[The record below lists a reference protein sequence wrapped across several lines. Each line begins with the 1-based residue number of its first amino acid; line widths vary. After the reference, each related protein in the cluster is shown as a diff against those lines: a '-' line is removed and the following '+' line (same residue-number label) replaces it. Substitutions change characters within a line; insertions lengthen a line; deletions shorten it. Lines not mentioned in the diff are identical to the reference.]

1 MKITLKMLEEKD
13 ACEPGVDWFI
23 EHFGRDGS
31 PDHTEILQK
40 LYEQKHTDVYGGW
53 MLRRFGLSGIS
64 TYWNDNGVKM
74 CETPY
79 VNGKEH
85 GIMTWWWYRNG
96 QKLGEIPYVNGKR
109 HGIVTWWH
117 ENGDVD
123 VCFYYINGIEVT
135 KEEWEEYE
143 NKND

>member
-1 MKITLKMLEEKD
+1 MKITLKMLAEEK

-40 LYEQKHTDVYGGW
+40 LYEQKHTDVYGDW
-53 MLRRFGLSGIS
+53 MLRSFGLSGVA
-64 TYWNDNGVKM
+64 TYWYRNNVKM
-74 CETPY
+74 CETQF

-85 GIMTWWWYRNG
+85 GIETY
-96 QKLGEIPYVNGKR
+96 
-109 HGIVTWWH
+109 WH
-117 ENGDVD
+117 DNGDFD
-123 VCFYYINGIEVT
+123 ECFYFINEVEVT

-143 NKND
+143 ENQK